1 MSHFLDDS
9 IEKFLK
15 QVKIANDYNSK
26 EIRIST
32 NDAQR
37 LALSLTTLLNLN
49 LTLSQDIIQLQKQ
62 LLAGITSSPTTLN
75 LSGGSF

>member
-1 MSHFLDDS
+1 LSNFTDDS

-32 NDAQR
+32 GDAQR
-37 LALSLTTLLNLN
+37 LALSLTVLLR
-49 LTLSQDIIQLQKQ
+49 
-62 LLAGITSSPTTLN
+62 TSF
-75 LSGGSF
+75 SFKNS